1 MLIKGNT
8 GMSIFGMYRYTIIVK
23 SNIRE
28 CYIKTLDKN
37 YKYTLTTDKRKAKKY
52 ISMKK
57 ALKDLNKLR
66 SIEGNT
72 LITKFLLG

>member
-1 MLIKGNT
+1 
-8 GMSIFGMYRYTIIVK
+8 MSIFGMYRYTIIVK

-57 ALKDLNKLR
+57 Q
-66 SIEGNT
+66 
-72 LITKFLLG
+72 